1 MLNYIIKR
9 IIASV
14 ITLWVVI
21 TITFLLIHTIP
32 GGPFDF
38 DRNLPEIIKKSIEER
53 YNLDKPIWWQYQ
65 DYLKNLVKFDL
76 GPSFSYEGMTVN
88 QLIHNGFP
96 ISAQLGASAIIL
108 SMVLGIPFG
117 IVSALRQGK
126 WQDRFV
132 MFLATLGITIPSF
145 VLATLLL
152 YFFTLKIP
160 LFPPISWGTAAHFVL
175 PSIALAGGPTS
186 MISRLTRSSLL
197 EVIRQ
202 DYIRTARAKG
212 LTERIVIYKHALKN
226 AIIPVLTYLGP
237 LIAGI
242 LTGSFVIERIFT
254 IPGLGRQ
261 FVESITNRDYTAIL
275 GVTIFYSAFL
285 IICNLIVDILYGFV
299 DPRIRFEEQEV

>member
-53 YNLDKPIWWQYQ
+53 YNLNKPIWWQYQ

-96 ISAQLGASAIIL
+96 VSAQLGVSAIIL
-108 SMVLGIPFG
+108 SMVIGIPFG

-212 LTERIVIYKHALKN
+212 LTERVVIYKHALKN